1 MPSLAPRFNLSPV
14 MKATPTTT
22 GAGNLS
28 AVRDGGAEF
37 DFDVFGGAFAN
48 VLDVK
53 DAVFASHDYNQG
65 PQTCLVHDIG
75 EARLYHRAAQWE
87 DLTHSMATIL
97 GQWLDEGRLADI
109 ANLKSKTSAILDKYE
124 SLEDWQ
130 S

>member
-1 MPSLAPRFNLSPV
+1 MEN
-14 MKATPTTT
+14 TTQTTMGT
-22 GAGNLS
+22 GNS
-28 AVRDGGAEF
+28 AVR
-37 DFDVFGGAFAN
+37 

-75 EARLYHRAAQWE
+75 EARLYHKAAQWE

-97 GQWLDEGRLADI
+97 GQWLDEGHLADI
-109 ANLKSKTSAILDKYE
+109 ANLKSEASAILDKYE
-124 SLEDWQ
+124 SLDDRK